1 MVAQQELEDASPDEH
16 RAPSH
21 GKRNG
26 KMFVKVFVKMFVA
39 CCKADPQIVH
49 TTHARAL

>member
-21 GKRNG
+21 GKRDG
-26 KMFVKVFVKMFVA
+26 KMSVKMFVA